1 MKKILLLLSF
11 SLICSCSY
19 LDTLDKKI
27 KKFVPI
33 KRTEAV
39 ASQEFLQGSED
50 IPLIIGMEKI
60 SDGILGF
67 DSAAGS
73 IISSSYSTKLDK
85 AEIKNFYLKTLP
97 QMGWSISHHVE
108 NSVKFKRDKEDLEIE
123 FATEDQMEV
132 VRFFYS
138 SMTE

>member
-1 MKKILLLLSF
+1 MKKTLFLLSF
-11 SLICSCSY
+11 SLLCSCSY
-19 LDTLDKKI
+19 LDAIDKKI
-27 KKFVPI
+27 KNFIPI
-33 KRTEAV
+33 KHNEV
-39 ASQEFLQGSED
+39 LASQEFIQGSED

-67 DSAAGS
+67 DSADGS

-85 AEIKNFYLKTLP
+85 SEIKNFYLKTLP
-97 QMGWSISHHVE
+97 DMGWSISHHVE

-123 FATEDQMEV
+123 FTEEDQMEV